1 MKAGKGKAALAGGL
15 LLAGPT
21 AAQGAEL
28 TLRVTGVASDTHEVL
43 VQVYRGSDGFR
54 DPEQAVRR
62 VAAPARK
69 GTVTFRLDGLEP
81 GRYAVICFHD
91 QDGDSEMDRFLGM
104 VPTEG
109 YGLSRNPEV
118 MGPPAFADSAFDLDE
133 AGTALDIRLRY

>member
-1 MKAGKGKAALAGGL
+1 MRASKKTALWAGGL
-15 LLAGPT
+15 LLAGAM
-21 AAQGAEL
+21 AAEGAEL
-28 TLRVTGVASDTHEVL
+28 TLRVTHVESDAHEVL
-43 VQVYRGSDGFR
+43 VQVYRGSEGFR

-62 VAAPARK
+62 VSAPARE

-81 GRYAVICFHD
+81 GRYAVIGFHD
-91 QDGDSEMDRFLGM
+91 QDGDGEMDRFLGM

-118 MGPPAFADSAFDLDE
+118 MGPPAFADSAFDLGE